1 MTTARER
8 AEELT
13 KGWQGYTEYLAP
25 TGLGTQNL
33 VYRSITG
40 FRDDIEAAILAAEQ
54 AAEARGRAAGIEMAA
69 EFGWVI
75 ERDESE
81 GSRLEYF
88 TGAIQPVSKTPSICL
103 MRSMGRGRIVLSNM
117 VGMSSRHQQRGRTD
131 NHARYLRSVHA
142 LRDNR
147 RRSRHWLCAGKLR
160 RQDRRNH

>member
-88 TGAIQPVSKTPSICL
+88 TGAIHPALRWSNPGDHAAACRFARKQDAQHMLNAIDGARPHRVVQHGWHVITPPAE
-103 MRSMGRGRIVLSNM
+103 
-117 VGMSSRHQQRGRTD
+117 RTD
-131 NHARYLRSVHA
+131 
-142 LRDNR
+142 
-147 RRSRHWLCAGKLR
+147 G
-160 RQDRRNH
+160 